1 MKVIDFEQIRAL
13 NISPAQYFR
22 WVSEMIQKKE
32 EAILPAKLSL
42 KPADGVFYNIMPS
55 LLPKEQ
61 FAGVKVVT
69 RYPARLP
76 ALDSEILLYDMH
88 SGLPCALLD
97 GTYITAVRTGAVA
110 AHSVKLLANPDFQT
124 VGFIGLG
131 NTARAAMEM
140 LLMLYPNKQLT
151 VKLLKYKNQHEL
163 FAARFPSSQIQYVYC
178 DTPQAVVENS
188 DVILSA
194 VTVFEEDICNT
205 ECFKAG
211 CLVVPIHTRGF
222 TNCDLVFDKVY
233 ADDTAHVHGF
243 KNFGKF
249 RFFAEV
255 ADVVNGKA
263 PGRERETER
272 ILAYNIGLS
281 IHDIYLAEKIYT
293 AVTADR
299 EIDLKAP
306 KEKFWY

>member
-13 NISPAQYFR
+13 NISPAEYFG
-22 WVSEMIQKKE
+22 WVSEMIQKKNQ
-32 EAILPAKLSL
+32 AMLPAKLSL
-42 KPADGVFYNIMPS
+42 KPKDGVFYNIMPS
-55 LLPKEQ
+55 LLPQEQ
-61 FAGVKVVT
+61 FGGVKVVT
-69 RYPARLP
+69 RYPERYP

-110 AHSVKLLANPDFQT
+110 AHSVKLLANPDFKT

-140 LLMLYPNKQLT
+140 LLMLYPNKSLT
-151 VKLLKYKNQHEL
+151 VKLLKYKDQHNL
-163 FAARFPSSQIQYVYC
+163 FAARFPSDRIEYVYC
-178 DTPQAVVENS
+178 DTPRDVVENS

-194 VTVFEEDICNT
+194 VTFFDEDIC
-205 ECFKAG
+205 EPEFFKVG

-233 ADDTAHVHGF
+233 ADDTAHVRGF

-249 RFFAEV
+249 KFFAEV
-255 ADVVNGKA
+255 ADVVNGNA
-263 PGRERETER
+263 PGRESEAER

-281 IHDIYLAEKIYT
+281 IHDIYLAEKIY
-293 AVTADR
+293 AVSKT
-299 EIDLKAP
+299 ETQIDLKAP
-306 KEKFWY
+306 TKKFWY

>member
-1 MKVIDFEQIRAL
+1 MKVIDFEQIRSL
-13 NISPAQYFR
+13 NISPAQYFS
-22 WVSEMIQKKE
+22 WVSEMIAKKG

-42 KPADGVFYNIMPS
+42 KPADGIFYNIMPS
-55 LLPKEQ
+55 LLPKENY
-61 FAGVKVVT
+61 AGVKVVT
-69 RYPARLP
+69 RYPARQP
-76 ALDSEILLYDMH
+76 ALDSEILLYEME

-110 AHSVKLLANPDFQT
+110 AHAVKLLANPDFET
-124 VGFIGLG
+124 IGFIGLG

-140 LLMLYPNKQLT
+140 LLMLYPQKKIT

-163 FAARFPSSQIQYVYC
+163 FAARFPAAQIQYVYC
-178 DTPQAVVENS
+178 DTPQAVIEDS

-194 VTVFEEDICNT
+194 VTVFEEDICGT
-205 ECFKAG
+205 EYFKPG

-222 TNCDLVFDKVY
+222 TNCDLAFDKVY
-233 ADDTAHVHGF
+233 ADDTAHVHNF

-263 PGRERETER
+263 PGRQSAEER

-293 AVTADR
+293 RMLGSQEV
-299 EIDLKAP
+299 DLKAP